1 MRVNLFTYIF
11 VFLLSLSLNAQ
22 KKDSL
27 KTNSLEENL
36 SQNKK
41 RKFLFFASDRMS
53 EDGKY
58 DIFKTIITDQN
69 AGLMIAR
76 GHFEVADNPG
86 QHKAKITVYNASSNN
101 MVGIYNTN
109 AYTGNYL
116 LVLVPNVKYIFK
128 VETNGY
134 EVTEQEVEVPL
145 KIDYEVCRQ
154 DIKIKRNEKGKTA
167 LFVNN
172 FFSDGNEK
180 VFFLKTS
187 IDSTRKDAE
196 NAGYTDDE
204 SIKDIKQK
212 PYTNVDDM
220 VKKQLEE
227 ERKKP
232 AEALKAFKAGDFET
246 ALPIYES
253 LLKNDPKE
261 PFLNYYCGV
270 CLVKTNRNKG
280 AAINHLEIASRYKDV
295 PANVFLYLGK
305 AYQLSYMFTDGY
317 KALEEY
323 KRAEKPTEI
332 NTSEL
337 SELMNNCRNG
347 NALMLEQVNIE
358 VLKRSNVDENNIL
371 AAYNP
376 EQINDKL
383 MYKTEFFNSAED
395 KKKNQKLLMY
405 KIGKNE
411 IIHVSY
417 GAKEQ
422 SGTDLYK
429 SNITPTGSFGVS
441 QSLGIEINTSLDENY
456 PYISKD
462 GNTLYFSSKGHNS
475 MGGYDIFMCTRTDAA
490 ATWSKPKNMGFPI
503 NSTYDDIL
511 YVPDTSGNFASFCSN
526 RKNGKFELIQIKKIE
541 NAQPYSI
548 IKGNFTTT
556 DSIPNRHAIITVFN
570 ASTNEIAGV
579 YKTNGETG
587 NYLMA
592 LMAGTIYNIIV
603 EADGYAELN
612 NTFSVP
618 EKRGDFVLKQSI
630 QVSRE
635 NRNESMKVTNFF
647 TEEQASKVV
656 FEQAPKKIETKKEP
670 VTHKEIKVAKP
681 KRTPEEAEKDKQNLK
696 LAKQLYEQA
705 TYQEAVLLYQEL
717 EVNINL
723 DAINS
728 YYYGISLYYSKKDK
742 YRCVQA
748 LDYASVGKDVPIDVF
763 YYLGKAN
770 HATYRFS
777 AAIKSYQKF
786 MMLAK
791 PVEVKKLQ
799 VEQEIAHCENGIKLV
814 NTPVVLEVFEKKHV
828 DLETI
833 HNAFTHLE
841 SGAKIMVSTDDIRS
855 SIDRKKNY
863 KPVIYLSPDKATI
876 YFSSYGEDESNGKDI
891 YRLTKLPGN
900 KWSPAHRIESINSA
914 FDEEYPALSADGKIL
929 YFSSKG
935 FDCMGGYDIYKC
947 NWNDDTQSWSAPIN
961 LGSPV
966 NSPFDDIY
974 YVE

>member
-1 MRVNLFTYIF
+1 MMVRLFTCIF
-11 VFLLSLSLNAQ
+11 ISLLALSVNAQ
-22 KKDSL
+22 KKDTL
-27 KTNSLEENL
+27 KTNSLDENL

-86 QHKAKITVYNASSNN
+86 QHKAKITVYNASNNN

-196 NAGYTDDE
+196 NAGYSDDE
-204 SIKDIKQK
+204 SIKAAKQK
-212 PYTNVDDM
+212 PYANVDEM

-280 AAINHLEIASRYKDV
+280 TAINHLEIAARYKDV
-295 PANVFLYLGK
+295 PSNVFLYLGK

-332 NTSEL
+332 NNSEL

-347 NALMLEQVNIE
+347 NGLMLEQVNIE

-383 MYKTEFFNSAED
+383 MYKTEFFNSSED

-417 GAKEQ
+417 GVKELN
-422 SGTDLYK
+422 GTDLYK
-429 SNITPTGSFGVS
+429 NNITPTGSFGAS

-475 MGGYDIFMCTRTDAA
+475 MGGYDIFMCTRTDAVA
-490 ATWSKPKNMGFPI
+490 PWSKPKNMGFPI

-603 EADGYAELN
+603 EVDGYAELN
-612 NTFSVP
+612 NTFGVP

-670 VTHKEIKVAKP
+670 VTHKEIKVSKP

-728 YYYGISLYYSKKDK
+728 YYYGISLYYSKRDK

-748 LDYASVGKDVPIDVF
+748 LDYASAGKDIPTDVF
-763 YYLGKAN
+763 YFLGKAN

-777 AAIKSYQKF
+777 AAIKAYQKF
-786 MMLAK
+786 ILLAK
-791 PVEVKKLQ
+791 PAEVKKLQ
-799 VEQEIAHCENGIKLV
+799 VEQEITHCENGIKLV

-876 YFSSYGEDESNGKDI
+876 YFSSYGEDESSGKDI

-900 KWSPAHRIESINSA
+900 KWSPAHRIESINST

-935 FDCMGGYDIYKC
+935 FDSMGGYDIYKC
-947 NWNDDTQSWSAPIN
+947 NWNEDTQSWSAPIN